1 MKLFTTRQEDREMTE
16 HTQSIHLTGAIK
28 QADVDCY

>member
-1 MKLFTTRQEDREMTE
+1 MKLFTTRQEEREMTE
-16 HTQSIHLTGAIK
+16 NTQSIHFTGPIK